1 VIAGQTLLQAIF
13 STAST
18 ALFLYTLVMLAYVI
32 FSFVPRPPEPLIP
45 IRLGSA
51 AMVDPLLRPLRGII
65 PPLRLGGIALD
76 LSIIIL
82 FIAARILQGVLGRL
96 AMNLG

>member
-1 VIAGQTLLQAIF
+1 VIAGQSLLQAVLSAL
-13 STAST
+13 STG
-18 ALFLYTLVMLAYVI
+18 LFIYTLVLLAYVI
-32 FSFVPRPPEPLIP
+32 FSWVPRPPEPLVP

-76 LSIIIL
+76 LSIIVL
-82 FIAARILQGVLGRL
+82 FIGARILQGVLARL
-96 AMNLG
+96 ATQVG

>member
-1 VIAGQTLLQAIF
+1 MIAGQPPLFAIL

-18 ALFLYTLVMLAYVI
+18 AVFLYTLVMLAYVI
-32 FSFVPRPPEPLIP
+32 FSWVPRPPEPLIP

-51 AMVDPLLRPLRGII
+51 AMVDPLLRPLRGRI

-82 FIAARILQGVLGRL
+82 FIGARLLQSLLG
-96 AMNLG
+96 AMARATI